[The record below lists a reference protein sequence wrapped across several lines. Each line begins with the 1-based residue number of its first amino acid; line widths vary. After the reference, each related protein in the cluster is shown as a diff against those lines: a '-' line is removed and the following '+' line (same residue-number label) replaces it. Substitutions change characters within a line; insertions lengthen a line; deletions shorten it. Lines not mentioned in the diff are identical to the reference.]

1 MLLQQFVVFFSYVFS
16 LLRISIVVGT
26 IIVNQLIRDGE
37 TITIVG
43 GSFEL
48 GFFNLGRSKNRYL
61 GILYKKAQK
70 HVVWVTNKESPLKHS
85 IGVLKVTQ
93 LGILVVINYANRILW
108 NSNSSHSAQ
117 DLNSQLLE
125 FRNLVMKNGNERDLK
140 NFQWQSSEYP
150 CDTFPPGMKFQR
162 NRVTSLNRQLPSWR
176 SVDDPFK
183 GNFCYKID
191 TSGLPQLLVKNVLV
205 VQLRV

>member
-61 GILYKKAQK
+61 GILYKKA
-70 HVVWVTNKESPLKHS
+70 
-85 IGVLKVTQ
+85 
-93 LGILVVINYANRILW
+93 
-108 NSNSSHSAQ
+108 
-117 DLNSQLLE
+117 
-125 FRNLVMKNGNERDLK
+125 
-140 NFQWQSSEYP
+140 
-150 CDTFPPGMKFQR
+150 
-162 NRVTSLNRQLPSWR
+162 
-176 SVDDPFK
+176 
-183 GNFCYKID
+183 
-191 TSGLPQLLVKNVLV
+191 
-205 VQLRV
+205 

>member
-61 GILYKKAQK
+61 GILYKKASKK

-162 NRVTSLNRQLPSWR
+162 NRVTSLNR
-176 SVDDPFK
+176 
-183 GNFCYKID
+183 
-191 TSGLPQLLVKNVLV
+191 
-205 VQLRV
+205 

>member
-1 MLLQQFVVFFSYVFS
+1 M
-16 LLRISIVVGT
+16 
-26 IIVNQLIRDGE
+26 
-37 TITIVG
+37 
-43 GSFEL
+43 
-48 GFFNLGRSKNRYL
+48 
-61 GILYKKAQK
+61 
-70 HVVWVTNKESPLKHS
+70 VWVTNKESPLKHS

-162 NRVTSLNRQLPSWR
+162 NRVTSLNR
-176 SVDDPFK
+176 
-183 GNFCYKID
+183 
-191 TSGLPQLLVKNVLV
+191 
-205 VQLRV
+205 